1 MATIINPNREILQ
14 KKMLATAMLAELGRY
29 GMRLTRNVNP
39 FTFAKQ
45 FYPITRRTKYDK
57 FIQYIDFLFQDGLI
71 DADQLKD
78 YAKRANHRVQED

>member
-1 MATIINPNREILQ
+1 MATLINPNREILQ

-57 FIQYIDFLFQDGLI
+57 FIQYVDFLFQDGLI

-78 YAKRANHRVQED
+78 YAIRS

>member
-1 MATIINPNREILQ
+1 MTTLINPNREILQ

-78 YAKRANHRVQED
+78 YAKRAKHRVQED

>member
-1 MATIINPNREILQ
+1 MTTLINPNREIFQ
-14 KKMLATAMLAELGRY
+14 KKMLATAMLAEIGRY

-78 YAKRANHRVQED
+78 YAKRAKQRLQED

>member
-78 YAKRANHRVQED
+78 YAKRAKHRVQED

>member
-78 YAKRANHRVQED
+78 YAKRAKQRVQKD

>member
-1 MATIINPNREILQ
+1 MTTITNPNRELLQ
-14 KKMLATAMLAELGRY
+14 KKFLATGMLSELGQY
-29 GMRLTRNVNP
+29 GMRMTRGVNP

-57 FIQYIDFLFQDGLI
+57 FIQYIDFLFQDGII

-78 YAKRANHRVQED
+78 YAVRAKQRMQN

>member
-1 MATIINPNREILQ
+1 MATLINPNREILQ

-78 YAKRANHRVQED
+78 YAKRAKHRVQED

>member
-1 MATIINPNREILQ
+1 MATLINPNREILQ

-78 YAKRANHRVQED
+78 YAKRAKQRVQED

>member
-1 MATIINPNREILQ
+1 
-14 KKMLATAMLAELGRY
+14 MLATAMLSELGRY

-71 DADQLKD
+71 DADKLKD
-78 YAKRANHRVQED
+78 YARSAKRRMQAD

>member
-1 MATIINPNREILQ
+1 MTTLINPNREILQ

-71 DADQLKD
+71 NADQLKD
-78 YAKRANHRVQED
+78 YAKRAKHRVQED

>member
-1 MATIINPNREILQ
+1 MTTLINPNREIFQ

-78 YAKRANHRVQED
+78 YAKRAKLRVQKD

>member
-1 MATIINPNREILQ
+1 MTTIINPNREVLQ
-14 KKMLATAMLAELGRY
+14 KTFLITAMLAELGKY
-29 GMRLTRNVNP
+29 GMRMTSKVNP

-71 DADQLKD
+71 DADQLKE
-78 YAKRANHRVQED
+78 YAQIAKKRVQED

>member
-78 YAKRANHRVQED
+78 YAKRANHRVQKD

>member
-1 MATIINPNREILQ
+1 MTTLINPNREIFQ

-78 YAKRANHRVQED
+78 YAKRAKHRVQED

>member
-1 MATIINPNREILQ
+1 MATLINPNREIFQ

-78 YAKRANHRVQED
+78 YAKRAKHRVQED

>member
-57 FIQYIDFLFQDGLI
+57 FIQYIDFLFKDNVI
-71 DADQLKD
+71 TADELKD
-78 YAKRANHRVQED
+78 YAEKAKRRMQD

>member
-1 MATIINPNREILQ
+1 MTTLINPNREILQ

-57 FIQYIDFLFQDGLI
+57 FIQYIDFLFQDNLI

-78 YAKRANHRVQED
+78 YAKRAKQRVQED

>member
-1 MATIINPNREILQ
+1 MATLINPNREILQ

>member
-1 MATIINPNREILQ
+1 MTTLINPNREILQ
-14 KKMLATAMLAELGRY
+14 KKMLATAMLAEIGRY

-78 YAKRANHRVQED
+78 YAKRAKQRLQED